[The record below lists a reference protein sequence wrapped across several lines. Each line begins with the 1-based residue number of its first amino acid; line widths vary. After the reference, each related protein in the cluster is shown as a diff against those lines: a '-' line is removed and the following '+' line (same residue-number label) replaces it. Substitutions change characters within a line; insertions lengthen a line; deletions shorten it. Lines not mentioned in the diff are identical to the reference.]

1 MATSKSTVLG
11 IRLDHE
17 RRAWI
22 EAEAARRG
30 LSVRGL
36 VEEMIDGARDG
47 EAADAA
53 QAIAGLG
60 PAASVRSDWAG
71 TVGEP
76 GNPETTSTG
85 RPSDSARLKSVNT
98 ATPPF
103 GTMPAWSS
111 RPGLRFVTSVPGGL
125 VRSACSLT
133 AGLIEASARYGT
145 GRLGYCPFVQR
156 WAERSAQRSA

>member
-36 VEEMIDGARDG
+36 VEEMIDGARTG

-60 PAASVRSDWAG
+60 SGAQARVGGPEP
-71 TVGEP
+71 VGEP
-76 GNPETTSTG
+76 GDPKSTSIP
-85 RPSDSARLKSVNT
+85 RPSAAAQPESVNT
-98 ATPPF
+98 ATAPF
-103 GTMPAWSS
+103 ETGPNRSS
-111 RPGLRFVTSVPGGL
+111 RPGLGLVTSLPGGL
-125 VRSACSLT
+125 VRGACSLT

-145 GRLGYCPFVQR
+145 TRLGYCPLVQR
-156 WAERSAQRSA
+156 WAERSA